1 MSEIRPGFHPSAQY
15 NLGHY
20 AVEEKQILKKL
31 ANQWYVT
38 NAGAKFRLG
47 ATSEYKYC
55 LIKPNENFKEMFNL
69 EREIVVIFSPYKELQ
84 PRTLD
89 AIDYANRTQPDLR
102 VEKVC
107 SIIFSNDPNCETK
120 IKDLLKQDQE
130 SQIIIPI
137 NYEEFQQST
146 DPFFIEN
153 KFRRHFYTRDL
164 FAFESPLKKDLY
176 FFGRTDIIHK
186 IVNRHQSNENS
197 ALFGLRKT
205 GKTSVIFKIE
215 RTLEKNDNKSIWI
228 DCQNTAF
235 NQRRW
240 YEALYYIILLI
251 REKYKQDIDRHC
263 TEIGASK
270 LRFKDESKYT
280 EKDAAIIF
288 QDEIT
293 KIYNV
298 FEKKSILLIF
308 DEIERITF
316 DVGEN
321 EHWSKGMDFIFF
333 WQTLRSIFQ
342 KLNSVFSYLIVG
354 TNSMCVERPLINE
367 KDNPLFNSV
376 PYSYI
381 ERFDVPQ
388 TKEMV
393 SKLGSFVGLK
403 FDEVIYSKLT
413 EDFGGHPFLIRHVC
427 SVINSLA
434 PTDRPF
440 IVDRIVYSKA
450 KKEFSDKSSGYFD
463 MMLGILRDYYSDEYA
478 MLEYLA
484 IGDMEF
490 FNHFALGSPE
500 YTQHLIGYGII
511 AKTNNVYDFKIDT
524 VKEFLLSRN
533 KYKKVNLTKE
543 DMYRECEERRNKL
556 EPKLRSLIKSQMKA
570 RFGEV
575 EAKKKVLAFFQS
587 EIREKISELSLSEI
601 LSADKNKFLNFLQ
614 LKIIIYGSWEVFQHI
629 FMKDQKSF
637 DYKMDIV
644 NTIGRSDSHSKTIS
658 KDQMSEY
665 RIAMSW
671 LDDRIKEFEG

>member
-1 MSEIRPGFHPSAQY
+1 MADIRPGFHPSAEH
-15 NLGHY
+15 NLAHFTY
-20 AVEEKQILKKL
+20 IEKRIIEKL
-31 ANQWYVT
+31 AKQWYVT
-38 NAGAKFRLG
+38 NSGSKFKLG
-47 ATSEYKYC
+47 KTSEYKYC
-55 LIKPNENFKEMFNL
+55 LIKPVENFKEMFNI
-69 EREIVVIFSPYKELQ
+69 EREIVVIFSPYNDLQ

-89 AIDYANRTQPDLR
+89 AIDYVNKTLPELR
-102 VEKVC
+102 VEKIC
-107 SIIFSNDPNCETK
+107 SVIFSNDPHCEAK

-137 NYEEFQQST
+137 YYEEFRDSS
-146 DPFFIEN
+146 DPYFIEN

-215 RTLEKNDNKSIWI
+215 RTLVKNEQKSIWI

-240 YEALYYIILLI
+240 NESLYYIIHLL
-251 REKYKQDIDRHC
+251 REKYKNEIDC
-263 TEIGASK
+263 YCKKIGASK
-270 LRFKDESKYT
+270 LRFKEESKYT
-280 EKDAAIIF
+280 EKDAAILFENEIVKIF
-288 QDEIT
+288 T
-293 KIYNV
+293 A

-321 EHWSKGMDFIFF
+321 ENWSKGMDFVYF
-333 WQTLRSIFQ
+333 WQTVRSIFQ

-354 TNSMCVERPLINE
+354 TNSMCVERPLING

-403 FDEVIYSKLT
+403 FDEAIYSKLT

-427 SVINSLA
+427 SVVNSLA
-434 PTDRPF
+434 PSDRPF
-440 IVDRIVYSKA
+440 TVDRIVYEKA
-450 KKEFSDKSSGYFD
+450 KKEFSEKSSGYFD
-463 MMLGILRDYYSDEYA
+463 MMLGILRDYYPDEYA
-478 MLEYLA
+478 MLEFLA
-484 IGDMEF
+484 IGDMDF

-511 AKTNNVYDFKIDT
+511 SKTNNVYDFKIDT

-533 KYKKVNLTKE
+533 KFKKVNLTQSE
-543 DMYRECEERRNKL
+543 MYHECEERRNKL
-556 EPKLRSLIKSQMKA
+556 EPKLRTLIKSQMRA

-575 EAKKKVLAFFQS
+575 EGKKKVLAFFQA
-587 EIREKISELSLSEI
+587 EIRDKISELTLSEI
-601 LSADKNKFLNFLQ
+601 LSADKNKYLNFLQ
-614 LKIIIYGSWEVFQHI
+614 LKVIIYGSWDLFQHVFQ
-629 FMKDQKSF
+629 KEQKSF

-644 NTIGRSDSHSKTIS
+644 NTIGRSDTHSKTIM
-658 KDQMSEY
+658 KDQMSEF
-665 RIAMSW
+665 RIAITW
-671 LDDRIKEFEG
+671 LEDRIKEFDG